1 MQQVWL
7 GCQGSF
13 PVYALSDK
21 PLHLLGK
28 CRQTEK
34 QAHKSPL
41 PFPRPFLGWSFL
53 HGADLQLIIHAYIL
67 DNLPSVICI

>member
-13 PVYALSDK
+13 PVYTLSDNL
-21 PLHLLGK
+21 LHLLVK

-34 QAHKSPL
+34 GAHKSPL
-41 PFPRPFLGWSFL
+41 AFPRPFLGWFFL
-53 HGADLQLIIHAYIL
+53 YGADLQLIILEYVL
-67 DNLPSVICI
+67 DKLPSVICI